1 MTDKKIRLPAR
12 ASIFYLMG
20 IVGSRAVG
28 ILTTPLFTRAMT
40 EAEYGS
46 YSYYISILS
55 IASMI
60 SGVFLLPTVFYSGLG
75 KFSNNKR
82 GFADTGI
89 ILSSGINLCICIVLF
104 TFNSFFGI
112 NKAIAPIIL
121 LQIFFD
127 SVVTAELQRYKF
139 SYGYKRVVAINLS
152 SAILGAILSLALV
165 FGGEMGAAGRI
176 LGLLISGGI
185 ISGILIYTRREGGVI
200 GGEAGKFLLKNA
212 LPLIP
217 AVIARASV
225 GWADK
230 LIIKRNLGDAA
241 LAKYSVAHTVG
252 TAALALIGALSSALN
267 PWMIRKLKAGD
278 DGAVLFVTRELSSI
292 ISWGSVTLLALAP
305 EIFAFLAPKS
315 YSDALYVIAPF
326 AISSLPFFLF
336 SIASVLSGFYER
348 TRFISLATA
357 LGATVSIILNIFL
370 VPRIGFIAG
379 GIAYLAAEIVMY
391 LFVRRLLSGIG
402 NNTAE
407 ALKPKGEI
415 YFALV
420 VGGAFLLLYG
430 NLPLRILLLTVPLC
444 EMVRHGF
451 FCLDLVKEV

>member
-12 ASIFYLMG
+12 ASVFYLIG
-20 IVGSRAVG
+20 IIGSRAVG

-55 IASMI
+55 ITSMI

-75 KFSNNKR
+75 KFPNNKR

-89 ILSSGINLCICIVLF
+89 LLSSGINLCICTVLF
-104 TFNSFFGI
+104 AFNGFFGA
-112 NKAIAPIIL
+112 NKVIAPIIL

-139 SYGYKRVVAINLS
+139 SYGYKSVVAINLS
-152 SAILGAILSLALV
+152 CAILGAIISLALV
-165 FGGEMGAAGRI
+165 FGGEMGAMGRI

-185 ISGILIYTRREGGVI
+185 ISGILIYTRHEGGVI
-200 GGEAGKFLLKNA
+200 GGEAGRFLIKNA

-230 LIIKRNLGDAA
+230 LIIKRDLGDVA

-267 PWMIRKLKAGD
+267 PWMIRKLKVGENET
-278 DGAVLFVTRELSSI
+278 VLSVTRELSAI
-292 ISWGSVTLLALAP
+292 ISWGSVTLLAIAP

-315 YSDALYVIAPF
+315 YSDALYVIAPL
-326 AISSLPFFLF
+326 AVSSLPFFLF
-336 SIASVLSGFYER
+336 NIASVLAGFFER
-348 TRFISLATA
+348 TRLISFATI
-357 LGATVSIILNIFL
+357 LGAAVSIILNIFL
-370 VPRIGFIAG
+370 IPRIGFIAG
-379 GIAYLAAEIVMY
+379 GIAYLAAETVMY
-391 LFVRRLLSGIG
+391 FFVRQLLAGLG
-402 NNTAE
+402 HNTAE
-407 ALKPKGEI
+407 ALKPCGEI
-415 YFALV
+415 YLAMA
-420 VGGAFLLLYG
+420 VGGVFLFIYK
-430 NLPLRILLLTVPLC
+430 NLPLRILLLIIPVC

-451 FCLDLVKEV
+451 FCLGLAKEG

>member
-1 MTDKKIRLPAR
+1 M
-12 ASIFYLMG
+12 
-20 IVGSRAVG
+20 
-28 ILTTPLFTRAMT
+28 
-40 EAEYGS
+40 
-46 YSYYISILS
+46 
-55 IASMI
+55 
-60 SGVFLLPTVFYSGLG
+60 
-75 KFSNNKR
+75 
-82 GFADTGI
+82 
-89 ILSSGINLCICIVLF
+89 
-104 TFNSFFGI
+104 
-112 NKAIAPIIL
+112 APIIL

-139 SYGYKRVVAINLS
+139 SYGYERVMAINLS

-278 DGAVLFVTRELSSI
+278 DGVVLFVTRELSSI

-336 SIASVLSGFYER
+336 SIASVLAGFYER

-357 LGATVSIILNIFL
+357 LGAAVSIILNFLL

-379 GIAYLAAEIVMY
+379 SIAYLAAEIVMY
-391 LFVRRLLSGIG
+391 LFVRRLLSGLG
-402 NNTAE
+402 HNTAE
-407 ALKPKGEI
+407 ALKPCGEI
-415 YFALV
+415 YLALV
-420 VGGAFLLLYG
+420 VGGVFLLLYG

-451 FCLDLVKEV
+451 FCIGLIKET

>member
-12 ASIFYLMG
+12 ASAFYLIG
-20 IVGSRAVG
+20 IIGSRAVG

-75 KFSNNKR
+75 KFSDNKR
-82 GFADTGI
+82 GFGDTGI
-89 ILSSGINLCICIVLF
+89 ILSSGISLCICIVLF
-104 TFNSFFGI
+104 AFNDFFSI
-112 NKAIAPIIL
+112 NKVIAPIIL
-121 LQIFFD
+121 LQILFD
-127 SVVTAELQRYKF
+127 SVVAAELQRYKF
-139 SYGYKRVVAINLS
+139 SYEYKSVVAINLS
-152 SAILGAILSLALV
+152 SAILGTILSLALV
-165 FGGEMGAAGRI
+165 FGGEMGAMGRI

-185 ISGILIYTRREGGVI
+185 ISGILIYTRREGGI
-200 GGEAGKFLLKNA
+200 LGGDAGKFLIKNA

-230 LIIKRNLGDAA
+230 LIIKRDLGDAA

-267 PWMIRKLKAGD
+267 PWMIRKLKVGD
-278 DGAVLFVTRELSSI
+278 EETVLSVTRELSSI

-315 YSDALYVIAPF
+315 YSDALYVIAPL

-336 SIASVLSGFYER
+336 SIATVLAGFFEK
-348 TRFISLATA
+348 TKIISLATG
-357 LGATVSIILNIFL
+357 LGATVSIVLNIL
-370 VPRIGFIAG
+370 LIPRIGFIAG

-391 LFVRRLLSGIG
+391 IFVRRLLPGG
-402 NNTAE
+402 GHNTTE
-407 ALKPKGEI
+407 MLTPCREI
-415 YFALV
+415 YFALA

-430 NLPLRILLLTVPLC
+430 NLPLRILLLSVPLC

-451 FCLDLVKEV
+451 FCLGLVKET